1 MNREERLLQSCA
13 PEAFDARIISADN
26 YYAVMDHQ
34 IRTPDGGCKGCYYAV
49 QKSADGGNCHYRI
62 IGQTFTCKKSDD
74 TVHGY
79 FAVRAGGG
87 SRKIKTL
94 DAKTGEP
101 VLPAFGCVDI
111 MGILINIDNI
121 RTSGQVKNFALK

>member
-1 MNREERLLQSCA
+1 MDRAAQLLQSCA
-13 PEAFDARIISADN
+13 PEDFNARISSAGN

-62 IGQTFTCKKSDD
+62 VGQTFTCKVSAD
-74 TVHGY
+74 TVYGY

-87 SRKIKTL
+87 SRKIQTL

-111 MGILINIDNI
+111 MGILINIDHI
-121 RTSGQVKNFALK
+121 KTSGQAKNFALK